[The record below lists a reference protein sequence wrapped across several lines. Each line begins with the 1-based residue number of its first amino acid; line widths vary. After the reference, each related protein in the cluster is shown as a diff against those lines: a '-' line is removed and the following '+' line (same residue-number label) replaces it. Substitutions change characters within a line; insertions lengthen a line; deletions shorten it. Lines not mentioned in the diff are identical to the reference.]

1 MNILQ
6 WNIRGFSSN
15 YIDLQLLISQWS
27 PVAICLQETK
37 LPLQSGKAIR
47 GYSFIES
54 PYDYGNQSSNTAI
67 IIRDD
72 IPFRNFNFLSN
83 IRFTAIKIFIK
94 KWYTLCSV
102 YLPPAAPI
110 MILL

>member
-15 YIDLQLLISQWS
+15 YVDLQLLISRWN

-37 LPLQSGKAIR
+37 LPIQSGKAIR

-54 PYDYGNQSSNTAI
+54 PNDNGGYSSNTAI
-67 IIRDD
+67 IIKR
-72 IPFRNFNFLSN
+72 
-83 IRFTAIKIFIK
+83 
-94 KWYTLCSV
+94 
-102 YLPPAAPI
+102 
-110 MILL
+110 

>member
-15 YIDLQLLISQWS
+15 YIDLQILISQWN

-37 LPLQSGKAIR
+37 LPAKSGKNIR

-54 PYDYGNQSSNTAI
+54 PNDYGGYSSNTAI
-67 IIRDD
+67 IIKR
-72 IPFRNFNFLSN
+72 
-83 IRFTAIKIFIK
+83 
-94 KWYTLCSV
+94 
-102 YLPPAAPI
+102 
-110 MILL
+110 